1 MGLTVRT
8 RIGFFLVVS
17 ILDVFRERLKMTGR
31 KRRDIL
37 QRKREHRK
45 VSRGLPQLFT
55 GSGARVP
62 ACSSGVGQ
70 EAELVRRCC
79 VSSATNLVI
88 TQLHHAFLL
97 DV

>member
-45 VSRGLPQLFT
+45 VSRGLP
-55 GSGARVP
+55 SCSRVVEPGFQP
-62 ACSSGVGQ
+62 AALG
-70 EAELVRRCC
+70 LVRRL
-79 VSSATNLVI
+79 SS
-88 TQLHHAFLL
+88 
-97 DV
+97 